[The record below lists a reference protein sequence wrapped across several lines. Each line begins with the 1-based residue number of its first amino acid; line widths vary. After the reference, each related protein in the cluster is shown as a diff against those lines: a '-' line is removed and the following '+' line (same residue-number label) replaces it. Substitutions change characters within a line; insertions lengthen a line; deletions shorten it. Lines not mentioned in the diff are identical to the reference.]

1 MNIFRLH
8 DDPTLCAVFHNDK
21 HVVKMIL
28 ESCQLLS
35 TAHRVN
41 DGCAK
46 QVPSAKSGRLIWR
59 WEIPDRTRDAVLY
72 QATHVNHPCAIWC
85 RMSEDNYRW
94 LWSLTTALAAEY
106 THRYGKVHKCESDGL
121 IAMLQTP
128 PTTFPQTGFT
138 EPPQAM
144 PDSCKVP
151 NNAVEAYR
159 RYYCQEK
166 THLATWKHRSIPA
179 WFSTRGHQ

>member
-8 DDPTLCAVFHNDK
+8 DNPTLCAVFHNDK

-46 QVPSAKSGRLIWR
+46 QVPSEKTGRLIWR
-59 WEIPDRTRDAVLY
+59 WEIPDATRNTFLY

-94 LWSLTTALAAEY
+94 LWELTQALCAEY
-106 THRYGKVHKCESDGL
+106 THRYGKQHKCETDGL
-121 IAMLQTP
+121 LALLQAP
-128 PTTFPQTGFT
+128 PSKFPQTGLT

-144 PDSCKVP
+144 PDTCKVP
-151 NNAVEAYR
+151 GNAVEAYR
-159 RYYCQEK
+159 NYYRLEK
-166 THLATWKHRSIPA
+166 RHLATWKKRTIPL
-179 WFSTRGHQ
+179 WY